1 MLVGAVMTGEMML
14 GAAMTGEMLGA
25 AMTGVRCC

>member
-25 AMTGVRCC
+25 AMTGVRC